1 LIFKFGFGKSFLEN
15 SCKFLENPCKKV
27 KHVDTVVVGEVL
39 KPHGVKGE
47 IKIYPLTDNAL
58 RFKKLKKVILSN
70 GEISSE
76 LRIQRAR
83 IDHKEMVFLKL
94 EGIDTPEEAEKYRGF
109 QVRINK
115 SEVPPLRDRWYYF
128 ELEGM
133 KVYENDVLLGTL
145 VSVLETGAND
155 IYLVRGDRGEICIPA
170 LKSVVKKV
178 DVPAKRMDVILP
190 PGLLD

>member
-1 LIFKFGFGKSFLEN
+1 M
-15 SCKFLENPCKKV
+15 
-27 KHVDTVVVGEVL
+27 DTVVVGEVL